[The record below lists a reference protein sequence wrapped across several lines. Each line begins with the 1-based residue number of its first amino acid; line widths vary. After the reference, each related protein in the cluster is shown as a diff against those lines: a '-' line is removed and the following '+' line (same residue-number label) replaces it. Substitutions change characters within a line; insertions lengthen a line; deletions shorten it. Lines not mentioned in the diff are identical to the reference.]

1 MEWISI
7 VVGSAIALGGWLAPR
22 PVGGRAFKKFVLEVS
37 NTYPIYEFP
46 VESRIDHNITATFRN
61 RSGVAVQVT
70 SWGINTPGN
79 MNIVAFRQPHWG
91 AQLPAWVQPGSS
103 LSLHMDA
110 NEIRRVHD
118 EAKIG
123 YNDMKAWIDLADGT
137 RINAKAGVPLQ

>member
-7 VVGSAIALGGWLAPR
+7 VVGSAIGLGGWLAPR

-37 NTYPIYEFP
+37 NTYPVYESP
-46 VESRIDHNITATFRN
+46 MESRIDHNITVTFRN

-79 MNIVAFRQPHWG
+79 MNIVAFGQPHWG
-91 AQLPAWVQPGSS
+91 TQLPAWIQPSSS

-110 NEIRRVHD
+110 KEIRRVHD
-118 EAKIG
+118 EANIG
-123 YNDMKAWIDLADGT
+123 YNDMKAWVDLADG
-137 RINAKAGVPLQ
+137 RRVKSRKGVPLK